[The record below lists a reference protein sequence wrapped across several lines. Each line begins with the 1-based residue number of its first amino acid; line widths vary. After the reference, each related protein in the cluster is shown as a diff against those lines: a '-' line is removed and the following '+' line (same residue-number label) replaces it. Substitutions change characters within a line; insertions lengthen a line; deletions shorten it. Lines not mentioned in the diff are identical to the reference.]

1 MARATRSATSQE
13 PPKQQDSPSKTRK
26 AASKKR
32 KRLSVSDATDLPLAK
47 QPRTDGVIKEEDTQ
61 EPDDT
66 QHPSSSH
73 LDTPSSGDVPLQ
85 QDTATKI
92 LDILEA
98 VDTQGLLDRVF
109 PLASQSDDEPTSPT
123 SAPGSSSSA
132 HSHSLRSLLKDP
144 STHPLRVLRSAVQH
158 LLPISSHPR
167 SRPSAT
173 VAEQL
178 RFCNLVSTL
187 LDQASSLAAPI
198 SLDAESI
205 ISEYA
210 HAGAGPSGTT
220 PSPTN
225 SRETLIPKRKY
236 ALVQRLPTGDW
247 WSSTNSG
254 ILPDG
259 KELSDLPTANA
270 ELVAI
275 FPSSSFTPSSGHDL
289 TLAEYVKPSPTVSY
303 YPHEPRRV
311 PCGRFLDYGPYA
323 SFAPTFDQE
332 GTEVGRVGLGETIW
346 YQQRKRKAR
355 EQWLATLTAAVESLD
370 AEPTANGVNSD
381 PSIEEV
387 ATSERENE
395 DLDSLNA
402 LLPPDQVKTL
412 KSVLGNLQLEE
423 AVQELLTRNARAL
436 ERLEELQLE
445 RLGGE
450 NGGSSTVDPN
460 SEEWEVGEVGTE
472 LSLKAVQQH
481 IRDDSTVHVKI
492 AGIVPPVPT
501 VPATPAATAAPSTP
515 VTKQQ
520 APTTPYN
527 YGAYTGYNAGQY
539 RGGYGSYNSQS
550 GGYYSNYAQQQTA
563 TGAAHYSGTQY
574 NAAAQQQYS
583 YANSWYNYQHNSTST
598 TQAGGTSSGRATP
611 QPIAPSTSY
620 NGYVAPTTQPQ
631 AQRAVANT
639 VVTTPTV
646 KGYQPGAWPNGQAS
660 GSNFVAPT
668 LPAHLRTSGAAA
680 GSAPGTPATA
690 TAAAAASSY
699 AAAYAGY
706 ATTQFVA
713 R

>member
-1 MARATRSATSQE
+1 MCHH
-13 PPKQQDSPSKTRK
+13 SPSIC
-26 AASKKR
+26 
-32 KRLSVSDATDLPLAK
+32 
-47 QPRTDGVIKEEDTQ
+47 Q
-61 EPDDT
+61 
-66 QHPSSSH
+66 
-73 LDTPSSGDVPLQ
+73 
-85 QDTATKI
+85 
-92 LDILEA
+92 
-98 VDTQGLLDRVF
+98 
-109 PLASQSDDEPTSPT
+109 
-123 SAPGSSSSA
+123 
-132 HSHSLRSLLKDP
+132 
-144 STHPLRVLRSAVQH
+144 SAVQH

-460 SEEWEVGEVGTE
+460 SEEWEVGMSIVYPPT
-472 LSLKAVQQH
+472 LSQTHSHFLQLKASL
-481 IRDDSTVHVKI
+481 ILS
-492 AGIVPPVPT
+492 
-501 VPATPAATAAPSTP
+501 
-515 VTKQQ
+515 
-520 APTTPYN
+520 
-527 YGAYTGYNAGQY
+527 
-539 RGGYGSYNSQS
+539 
-550 GGYYSNYAQQQTA
+550 
-563 TGAAHYSGTQY
+563 HY
-574 NAAAQQQYS
+574 
-583 YANSWYNYQHNSTST
+583 
-598 TQAGGTSSGRATP
+598 
-611 QPIAPSTSY
+611 
-620 NGYVAPTTQPQ
+620 
-631 AQRAVANT
+631 
-639 VVTTPTV
+639 
-646 KGYQPGAWPNGQAS
+646 
-660 GSNFVAPT
+660 
-668 LPAHLRTSGAAA
+668 LHL
-680 GSAPGTPATA
+680 
-690 TAAAAASSY
+690 
-699 AAAYAGY
+699 
-706 ATTQFVA
+706 
-713 R
+713 